1 MENEPLS
8 DSFNGTVRPHF
19 RVITR
24 EGVSSLHAQSVG
36 RRASHHTTLRWNPAE
51 RQWVALMNPL
61 TGEASAE
68 VSVLDGQDQV
78 WAKRQQVASLGA
90 CLVELPPANG
100 TLSPQ
105 FIRVRADV
113 PLRYHIVVASENNGR
128 ISVDHILTANSVAR
142 YRYLIPSISVAPPPG
157 YRFVQVLPMDPLRD
171 LIATRGRMVLSIRR
185 EVVRSGEV
193 LAEDER
199 TVTLDGGRWDDPSVG
214 EYSFDSVDDGGW
226 QAQGDLA
233 YVETSIT
240 AVGDGWFHSHF
251 QPSHYSIYA
260 GPDRKTFFSD
270 NNWKFGNP
278 NTIKQI
284 ATFGKWVEG
293 YPVAHVDA
301 ALDAGESLVVI
312 NPFEAETSVK
322 IHLQGH
328 DDLSVRRS
336 IAPLGGTRIDLGA
349 LWGPIGFPGRVRF
362 WSRARPA
369 WWCISPSMGS
379 PTPPR

>member
-1 MENEPLS
+1 
-8 DSFNGTVRPHF
+8 
-19 RVITR
+19 
-24 EGVSSLHAQSVG
+24 
-36 RRASHHTTLRWNPAE
+36 
-51 RQWVALMNPL
+51 
-61 TGEASAE
+61 
-68 VSVLDGQDQV
+68 
-78 WAKRQQVASLGA
+78 
-90 CLVELPPANG
+90 
-100 TLSPQ
+100 
-105 FIRVRADV
+105 
-113 PLRYHIVVASENNGR
+113 
-128 ISVDHILTANSVAR
+128 
-142 YRYLIPSISVAPPPG
+142 
-157 YRFVQVLPMDPLRD
+157 MDPLRD

-251 QPSHYSIYA
+251 QPSHYSIYV

-349 LWGPIGFPGRVRF
+349 ALGPDRLPWSGQVLVSGPARLVVYFAKHGFADTTQINTIEHSDVYRGTMSYRPLTQNIRRWVGPWLGR
-362 WSRARPA
+362 S
-369 WWCISPSMGS
+369 
-379 PTPPR
+379 